1 MGMLPLVCS
10 TPACPGLLVVV
21 RFGAVHR
28 FSGDFF
34 LSALFGA
41 EGSWLLQVSRES
53 GCTSVLPGV
62 GAGSAT
68 QGEGRFF
75 AHGAQV
81 TISVFVCLATLFCCD
96 LLGSGTASPTVGGQA
111 GCNSNSINALGTPAS
126 NKVGVPASS
135 AIFLEWHAHN
145 LACSRRSKR

>member
-1 MGMLPLVCS
+1 MLACS
-10 TPACPGLLVVV
+10 SSGSGRGFRSRGLLAASGFTQIWLHLVFYRVLVLAVRLKVRVV
-21 RFGAVHR
+21 
-28 FSGDFF
+28 
-34 LSALFGA
+34 
-41 EGSWLLQVSRES
+41 
-53 GCTSVLPGV
+53 
-62 GAGSAT
+62 
-68 QGEGRFF
+68 FF
-75 AHGAQV
+75 AHEAQV

-126 NKVGVPASS
+126 NKVGVLASS